1 MMGTMIFW
9 LVFALILTLMIFK
22 SFKIVSQGS
31 VRLVERLGKY
41 NRTLRPGI
49 NFIIP
54 FLDSIK
60 VPNITTYDKDPANPE
75 NAQTRLRYIVSSAGD
90 IPTVEIIMDP
100 PSIDAISKDNAIV
113 YPDAILYFRI
123 VDPVKATYEVENL
136 GLAVYKLLETTLR
149 QQIGI
154 LTADEVIVGRELIG
168 ASIKSALEEASSAWG
183 TSINRGELE

>member
-90 IPTVEIIMDP
+90 IPTVEIIIN
-100 PSIDAISKDNAIV
+100 SLFLSSK
-113 YPDAILYFRI
+113 R
-123 VDPVKATYEVENL
+123 
-136 GLAVYKLLETTLR
+136 
-149 QQIGI
+149 
-154 LTADEVIVGRELIG
+154 
-168 ASIKSALEEASSAWG
+168 
-183 TSINRGELE
+183 